1 MQSFL
6 AVETERSL
14 LLLLNDGLLSTSD
27 ETGSS
32 GGDETTLLS
41 SGGISSHGSGVTNVL
56 MVTTTMRM
64 LDGVHSDT
72 SNSGPVLLLCLGFV
86 VSVDGSQERLIT
98 PLSTGDNTNHSSA
111 GSLDGFTNT
120 GRKLD
125 SGLAAIFGVT
135 DDDTGGSGSTGEGT
149 SVSEFGLNVGN
160 NSAFG
165 HGVDGKDVSN
175 LEGGFLSSIDEH
187 TSVHALDGD
196 EVFSSELV
204 LVHVSELNLSER
216 GSTTGIV
223 DNILD
228 DSLDVALSLSEIKCS
243 ELGGCHSLVC
253 VSSEDS
259 AASVSLS
266 SDASSHD

>member
-1 MQSFL
+1 M
-6 AVETERSL
+6 
-14 LLLLNDGLLSTSD
+14 
-27 ETGSS
+27 
-32 GGDETTLLS
+32 
-41 SGGISSHGSGVTNVL
+41 TNVL
-56 MVTTTMRM
+56 MVTTTMGM

-86 VSVDGSQERLIT
+86 VSVDGSQERLIAS
-98 PLSTGDNTNHSSA
+98 LSTSDNTDHSSA
-111 GSLDGFTNT
+111 GSLDGLANT

-135 DDDTGGSGSTGEGT
+135 DDDTGGSGSAGKGA

-165 HGVDGKDVSN
+165 HGVDGEDVSN
-175 LEGGFLSSIDEH
+175 LEGGFLTGIDEH
-187 TSVHALDGD
+187 ASVHALDGD

-204 LVHVSELNLSER
+204 LVNVAELNLSER
-216 GSTTGIV
+216 GSTAGIV

-228 DSLDVALSLSEIKCS
+228 DSLNVALSLSEIEGS
-243 ELGGCHSLVC
+243 EFGRCHSFVC
-253 VSSEDS
+253 VSREDS

>member
-165 HGVDGKDVSN
+165 HRVDGKDVSN
-175 LEGGFLSSIDEH
+175 LEGGY
-187 TSVHALDGD
+187 
-196 EVFSSELV
+196 
-204 LVHVSELNLSER
+204 
-216 GSTTGIV
+216 
-223 DNILD
+223 
-228 DSLDVALSLSEIKCS
+228 
-243 ELGGCHSLVC
+243 
-253 VSSEDS
+253 
-259 AASVSLS
+259 
-266 SDASSHD
+266 

>member
-1 MQSFL
+1 
-6 AVETERSL
+6 VGSL

-27 ETGSS
+27 DTGSS
-32 GGDETTLLS
+32 GGDETTLLTS
-41 SGGISSHGSGVTNVL
+41 RSVSSHGSGVTNVL
-56 MVTTTMRM
+56 MITTTMRM

-86 VSVDGSQERLIT
+86 VSVDGSQERLIAS
-98 PLSTGDNTNHSSA
+98 LSTSDNTNHSSA

-135 DDDTGGSGSTGEGT
+135 DDDTGGSGSAGEGT
-149 SVSEFGLNVGN
+149 SVSEFGLNVSN
-160 NSAFG
+160 DSAFG
-165 HGVDGKDVSN
+165 HGVNGENVSN
-175 LEGGFLSSIDEH
+175 LESGFLAGIDEH
-187 TSVHALDGD
+187 ASVHALDGD
-196 EVFSSELV
+196 EKLSSELV
-204 LVHVSELNLSER
+204 LVNVSELNLSER
-216 GSTTGIV
+216 GSTAGIV

-228 DSLDVALSLSEIKCS
+228 DSLDVALSLSEIEGS
-243 ELGGCHSLVC
+243 EFGRGHSLVGVGC
-253 VSSEDS
+253 EDS